1 MKTLLEIIS
10 YGFLSLLLT
19 ISFIPFIR
27 KVAISVNLVDKPNY
41 RKVHLDTVPLIG
53 GIAIALVVFMVIFI
67 SGFRNVF
74 IKEYF
79 SVFAGAITLLIVGII
94 DDKNDISAKYKL
106 AIQLILALIIAL
118 SGTRLTSLYGL
129 FGIYEISTWIQYLLT
144 ILIITG
150 VVNAFNLMDGVDGL
164 MGGLSLI
171 GFSIFLISAIYFK
184 DYFLVFL
191 SAVFMGAIVG
201 FLKFNLGKKKI
212 FIGDSGSLFI
222 GFIMI
227 TLAIKFLQKNMLPH
241 DTTPDL
247 VLLILLV
254 FFSIP
259 VFDSLR
265 VYMGRMKNGKSP
277 FKADK
282 SHLHHLLLS
291 IGLTHKKVDI
301 VISAI
306 CMLMLI
312 LIVSLKSFLTMTLII
327 MLLILSF
334 SIIIR
339 LLLMI
344 NKLYQWTTRIKVME
358 CSVNKK
364 ESNLDY

>member
-1 MKTLLEIIS
+1 MKTLLEITS

-41 RKVHLDTVPLIG
+41 RKVHLDAVPLIG
-53 GIAIALVVFMVIFI
+53 GIAIALVVFIVIFI
-67 SGFRNVF
+67 SGFTNIF
-74 IKEYF
+74 IKGYF
-79 SVFAGAITLLIVGII
+79 SIFVGAITLLIVGII

-129 FGIYEISTWIQYLLT
+129 FDIYEISIWMQYLLT

-191 SAVFMGAIVG
+191 SAVFMGAIAG

-212 FIGDSGSLFI
+212 FMGDSGSLFV

-227 TLAIKFLQKNMLPH
+227 TVAIKFLQKNIPPH
-241 DTTPDL
+241 DITPN
-247 VLLILLV
+247 LILLFLFV

-265 VYMGRMKNGKSP
+265 VYLGRIKNGKSP

-291 IGLTHKKVDI
+291 IGLTHKKVVI
-301 VISAI
+301 VIIFI
-306 CMLMLI
+306 CMLLLLLI
-312 LIVSLKSFLTMTLII
+312 FSTKSFLTMTLII
-327 MLLILSF
+327 MLLIFSF

-344 NKLYQWTTRIKVME
+344 NKLYQWTVTIKEME
-358 CSVNKK
+358 SS
-364 ESNLDY
+364 E